1 MNTSAS
7 KDFNDAVQLRKDAK
21 TVQQPQAKQALL
33 NAADRLELRG
43 AKKANKIGRKKRKKT
58 EAARR

>member
-7 KDFNDAVQLRKDAK
+7 KDFNSAVQLRKDAK
-21 TVQQPQAKQALL
+21 TVQQPQARQALL
-33 NAADRLELRG
+33 DAADRLELRG
-43 AKKANKIGRKKRKKT
+43 AKKANRIGRKAKKKK